1 MTPTTPVVLATRSGS
16 GSDAIPSVDS
26 GRGSSIPSK
35 QSSQGVEEVVVS
47 APSRVESRDSK
58 KRKLREITRQLPAY
72 SGDEIDPDL
81 DEALTEL
88 ELELDLGSE
97 EELELQIP
105 VRKTKRFCVG
115 VRPPSFVYP
124 KSQYEGYKHSLP
136 KEKEWLAVE
145 ALLVSRKERT
155 TNWYY
160 C

>member
-1 MTPTTPVVLATRSGS
+1 MTPTTTVVLATRSGG
-16 GSDAIPSVDS
+16 GSDALTSVDS

-47 APSRVESRDSK
+47 ALRRVEPRDSK
-58 KRKLREITRQLPAY
+58 KRKLREIIKRLPTY
-72 SGDEIDPDL
+72 NGDEIDSEL
-81 DEALTEL
+81 DGPFTEEL

-105 VRKTKRFCVG
+105 VRQTKRFCVG

-145 ALLVSRKERT
+145 ALLVSGKE
-155 TNWYY
+155 
-160 C
+160 